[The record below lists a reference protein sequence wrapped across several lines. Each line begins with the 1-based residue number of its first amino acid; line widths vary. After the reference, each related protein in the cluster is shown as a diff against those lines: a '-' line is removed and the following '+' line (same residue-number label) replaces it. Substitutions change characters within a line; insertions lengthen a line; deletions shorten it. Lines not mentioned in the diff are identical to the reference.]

1 VNAEDLCYTPAAE
14 LRTLLERRTVSVQDL
29 VGGVLDRVSTL
40 NGPLNAIVAQ
50 RAEAAMAEAAAADQG
65 RPKPRP
71 PLWGIPCTVKDLTET
86 ADLPTTFGSRAFAGH
101 QAGFDAEIVRRIR
114 RAGGIIVG
122 KTNTPEFGLR
132 PTTENLL
139 YGPTSNPWNLAH
151 NPGGSSGG
159 SAAAVAAGMGQLSQG
174 TDGGGS
180 IRNPASCC
188 RLVGLKPTRGRVP
201 AAPASYEVWAGLSTD
216 GPIARTVRD
225 VALLLD
231 VIAGPVVGEPYGLPA
246 PSTSFESACDQPP
259 SSLRIAFTVTP
270 PHGDVHPDVAEVVR
284 RAAGVLE
291 EMGHQVTEA
300 APDLSGL
307 RDAFK
312 TIIAGNAPTL
322 VDGMEPA
329 RLPELEPSTLSLL
342 LHGQTVCAAD
352 YCRAVNLIRQR
363 GAEIM
368 GFWQEY
374 DVLLTPA
381 MARLPP
387 PLGSMPSAYD
397 VETIWRE
404 ISDLGAFTY
413 PFNLT
418 GQPGISLPGGWSRE
432 GGLPVGIQLVGAYG
446 DEAGILSLA
455 AIYEQARPWSAE
467 RPRFDSAGAAQM
479 SPGEAP

>member
-14 LRTLLERRTVSVQDL
+14 LRTLLEERTVSVQEL
-29 VGGVLDRVSTL
+29 VGSALQRVSAL

-50 RAEAAMAEAAAADQG
+50 RAEAAMAEARAADQG
-65 RPKPRP
+65 RPEPRP

-101 QAGFDAEIVRRIR
+101 QAAFDAEIVRRIR
-114 RAGGIIVG
+114 RAGAIIVG

-139 YGPTSNPWNLAH
+139 YGPTRNPWNLAH

-246 PSTSFESACDQPP
+246 ASTSFESACDRPP
-259 SSLRIAFTVTP
+259 SSLRIAFTVAP
-270 PHGDVHPDVAEVVR
+270 PHGQVHPDVAEVVR

-291 EMGHQVTEA
+291 EMGHQVSEA
-300 APDLSGL
+300 APDLGGL

-322 VDGMEPA
+322 VDGMDPA
-329 RLPELEPSTLSLL
+329 RLTELEPSTVSLL
-342 LHGQTVCAAD
+342 LHGQAVDAAT
-352 YCRAVNLIRQR
+352 YCRAVNLIRHR

-368 GFWQEY
+368 GFWKQY

-381 MARLPP
+381 MTSLPP
-387 PLGSMPSAYD
+387 ALGSMPSAYD

-404 ISDLGAFTY
+404 ISDVGAFTY

-432 GGLPVGIQLVGAYG
+432 GRLPVGIQMVGAYG
-446 DEAGILSLA
+446 DEAGLLSLA
-455 AIYEQARPWSAE
+455 AAYEQVRPWIAE
-467 RPRFDSAGAAQM
+467 RPVFDGPAAAQM
-479 SPGEAP
+479 SPGPAL